1 MKVLYFTRTQTPH
14 DLRFTLALSHSEHQV
29 FVLCLEPKP
38 GRDWPN
44 GVTEIQ
50 WQGMDVKNGWQIEP
64 SQVERLHKVLGE
76 VKPDLVHAG
85 PIQTAAY
92 AAALS
97 GFHPLVSMSWGSDL
111 LENAEHD
118 EYWHRVTRFA
128 LENTDVLVGDCASV
142 GHKAASLGFDL
153 SRYKQFPWGVNLL
166 HFSPSGSA
174 NLRKELGWQERIV
187 FLSNRTLEPLYG
199 VEVLVKAFAAA
210 AGVNPDLRLMLY
222 GKGSQEDILRNM
234 VQELGIKEK
243 VYFGGVANFEHLP
256 DLYCS
261 ADFYLSASHS
271 DGSSV
276 SLMEALACGLP
287 VIVSD
292 IPGNL
297 EWIREG
303 EQGWLF
309 KDGDAVEASQKML
322 LAASQL
328 QQFET
333 MKKENRAL
341 AERRADWTKNFNVL
355 LEAYQLAAKK
365 VAFND

>member
-1 MKVLYFTRTQTPH
+1 MKVLYFTRTQSPH
-14 DLRFTLALSHSEHQV
+14 DLRFTLALSHTEHQV
-29 FVLCLEPKP
+29 FVLCLEPIP

-44 GVTEIQ
+44 GVTEIH
-50 WQGMDVKNGWQIEP
+50 WQGMDVKNGWQIE
-64 SQVERLHKVLGE
+64 QDQLERLIQVIEE

-111 LENAEHD
+111 LENLDHNE
-118 EYWHRVTRFA
+118 EWHRVTRFA
-128 LENTDVLVGDCASV
+128 LANSDVLVGDCASV
-142 GHKAASLGFDL
+142 GQKASSLGFDL
-153 SRYKQFPWGVNLL
+153 SRYKQFPWGVNLV
-166 HFSPSGSA
+166 HFSPTGSA
-174 NLRKELGWQERIV
+174 NLRHELGWQEKIV

-210 AGVNPDLRLMLY
+210 AGENPALRLMLF
-222 GKGSQEDILRNM
+222 GKGSQESVLRKL
-234 VQELGIKEK
+234 VQELDIQEK
-243 VYFGGVANFEHLP
+243 VHFGGVANFEHLP
-256 DLYCS
+256 DLYRS

-276 SLMEALACGLP
+276 SLMEALACGRP

-297 EWIREG
+297 EWIKEG

-309 KDGDAVEASQKML
+309 KDGDVVEASKKML
-322 LAASQL
+322 LAVSQFKQL
-328 QQFET
+328 EP
-333 MKKENRAL
+333 MKKANRVL
-341 AERRADWTKNFNVL
+341 AERRADWKMNFKVL
-355 LEAYQLAAKK
+355 LEAYQLAANKAA
-365 VAFND
+365 VYD